1 MNKNVVLCVVTAL
14 VVTVLLGA
22 CYLLGNRYAV
32 VAGGDLRVYKLD
44 KLTGQMW
51 LCDRAREYPITP
63 AD

>member
-44 KLTGQMW
+44 KLTGQML